1 MMSLKE
7 KIGLKEKIE
16 MVFADIILWA
26 IFIPIFII
34 KFTLFSPIIFVYS
47 FIKRMT
53 ISIGKYIN

>member
-1 MMSLKE
+1 MMS
-7 KIGLKEKIE
+7 LKEKIE

-34 KFTLFSPIIFVYS
+34 KFTLFFPIIFVYS

-53 ISIGKYIN
+53 ISIGKYIY